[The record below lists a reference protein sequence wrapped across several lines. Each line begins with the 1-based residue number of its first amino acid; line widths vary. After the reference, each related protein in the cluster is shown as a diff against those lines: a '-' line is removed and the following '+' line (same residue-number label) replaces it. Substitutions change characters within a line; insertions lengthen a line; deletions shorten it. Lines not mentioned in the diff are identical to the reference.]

1 MYTKGMTLDG
11 TRNTLKNIHESL
23 CCSIEKMK
31 QMTGKKFRSSS
42 KNRTPNSK
50 EKIMGIII
58 QLVLFA
64 LNLVIGMMNYELG
77 NYGLAMFNTTV
88 AGLCLGFFISMIV
101 DNKNA

>member
-1 MYTKGMTLDG
+1 MILDG

-31 QMTGKKFRSSS
+31 QTTGKKFRSSS
-42 KNRTPNSK
+42 KNTTSISK
-50 EKIMGIII
+50 EKIMSIIV
-58 QLVLFA
+58 QFALFT
-64 LNLVIGMMNYELG
+64 LNLVIGIMNYNFE

-88 AGLCLGFFISMIV
+88 AGLCLGFFISMIA